1 MAPIRS
7 SLRHSANTLENR
19 NGVCACS
26 THLYEGWAESRS
38 ELGGSIVTM
47 AEPAESLLSK
57 DPTRSCRTNPAVR
70 CRLLKSE
77 MQPRPDSAQ
86 PCQSLFSVGHE
97 LHANPSRASCQ
108 TSGPSLRLT
117 NARLPPLLCDRPAPQ
132 FGAEESSN
140 IALWSREESRQVNC
154 FAVAKPGNAGGR
166 AGAWSG
172 LGASRIRGFYHSLD
186 GSQSS
191 IGLPSG
197 SLSHAKVPIEGY
209 SSVFSITTPLL
220 LRWLRTSPMFFTV

>member
-1 MAPIRS
+1 MEMAPIRS
-7 SLRHSANTLENR
+7 SLRHSANTLENW

-38 ELGGSIVTM
+38 ELGGSIVPIV
-47 AEPAESLLSK
+47 EPAESLLSK

-70 CRLLKSE
+70 CCLLKSE

-117 NARLPPLLCDRPAPQ
+117 NARLPRCIVILPR
-132 FGAEESSN
+132 
-140 IALWSREESRQVNC
+140 
-154 FAVAKPGNAGGR
+154 
-166 AGAWSG
+166 
-172 LGASRIRGFYHSLD
+172 HSLA
-186 GSQSS
+186 QKNLR
-191 IGLPSG
+191 I
-197 SLSHAKVPIEGY
+197 SLCGVGRKAGK
-209 SSVFSITTPLL
+209 
-220 LRWLRTSPMFFTV
+220 

>member
-1 MAPIRS
+1 MGGKPI
-7 SLRHSANTLENR
+7 
-19 NGVCACS
+19 
-26 THLYEGWAESRS
+26 RS

-117 NARLPPLLCDRPAPQ
+117 NARLPCCIVILPRHSLAQKNLRISPCGVGRKA
-132 FGAEESSN
+132 
-140 IALWSREESRQVNC
+140 QVNC

-166 AGAWSG
+166 AGPWSG
-172 LGASRIRGFYHSLD
+172 LGASRIRDFYSLF
-186 GSQSS
+186 GW
-191 IGLPSG
+191 LPKLDRIAIWIFKPRKG
-197 SLSHAKVPIEGY
+197 PH
-209 SSVFSITTPLL
+209 
-220 LRWLRTSPMFFTV
+220 